1 MVLTEIKGE
10 GKITLQVEGRID
22 SLTMPELQSRIL
34 LCLQKQPNLVLDFA
48 KVEYISSAGL
58 RALLM
63 GHKTALAKGGSM
75 VLVNVGKI
83 VMDVLTMTGFDKI
96 ITVRS

>member
-1 MVLTEIKGE
+1 MVLNEIKGE
-10 GKITLQVEGRID
+10 GKITLQIEGRID

-34 LCLQKQPNLVLDFA
+34 TCLQKQPNLVLDFA

-75 VLVNVGKI
+75 VLVNVGRM
-83 VMDVLTMTGFDKI
+83 VMEVLTMTGFDKM
-96 ITVRS
+96 ITIR